1 VIVVP
6 NNRGYARLG
15 IVVGRKSLPRA
26 VDRNRFKRVVREG
39 FRKVA
44 AQLQPVDF
52 VVQAQGKLARS
63 DFEHLPSEL
72 LQLLRATGG

>member
-1 VIVVP
+1 
-6 NNRGYARLG
+6 
-15 IVVGRKSLPRA
+15 
-26 VDRNRFKRVVREG
+26 
-39 FRKVA
+39 VA
-44 AQLQPVDF
+44 AHLQPVDF